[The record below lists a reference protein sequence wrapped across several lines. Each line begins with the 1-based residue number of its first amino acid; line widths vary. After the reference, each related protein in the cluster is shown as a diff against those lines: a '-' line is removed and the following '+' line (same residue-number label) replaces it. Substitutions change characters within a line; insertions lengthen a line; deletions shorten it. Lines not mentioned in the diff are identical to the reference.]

1 MLTQFI
7 LEILNEL
14 GTFSMDF
21 LDAILSNQTSSYKKL
36 RRMITY
42 GPFYHELFSRPQKL
56 TLEEYRRLERQRFYN
71 LLNYLQKQGLVAKH
85 KEKEKRSSFWVIT
98 RKGKEKLEELEERRN
113 NTLPKIKYE
122 IKKDDELKIITF
134 DIPEKE
140 RRKRDW
146 LRQNLL
152 ALNFSP
158 LQKSVWVGYSKLPEE
173 FLTELK
179 ELSLFP
185 YIEIFT
191 VHKSGT
197 IGKYKPRF

>member
-7 LEILNEL
+7 LEILNGL

-42 GPFYHELFSRPQKL
+42 GPFYHELFSKPQKL

-85 KEKEKRSSFWVIT
+85 KEKEKRNSFWVIT

-122 IKKDDELKIITF
+122 IKKDDGLKIITF

>member
-21 LDAILSNQTSSYKKL
+21 LDAVLSNQTSSYKKL

-42 GPFYHELFSRPQKL
+42 GPFYHELFSKPKKL

-85 KEKEKRSSFWVIT
+85 KEKEGRVSFWIIT
-98 RKGKEKLEELEERRN
+98 RKGKEKLEELKERQN

-122 IKKDDELKIITF
+122 IKKEDELKIITF

-179 ELSLFP
+179 ELSLLP

>member
-85 KEKEKRSSFWVIT
+85 KEKERRSSFWVIT

-191 VHKSGT
+191 VNKSGT